1 MTYQKYS
8 EEMLL
13 QYLQSHAGI
22 ENFFITC
29 LGSPDAQLIKF
40 YDSGKTWCLMED
52 DDILVADAVEFLK
65 SKGMP
70 VFYDLLSAEDYVR
83 NKFGS

>member
-13 QYLQSHAGI
+13 QYLQRHAGI

-29 LGSPDAQLIKF
+29 FGSSDAQLINF
-40 YDSGKTWCLMED
+40 YASGKTWCLMED
-52 DDILVADAVEFLK
+52 DDILVADVVEFLK
-65 SKGMP
+65 KEGIP
-70 VFYDLLSAEDYVR
+70 IFYDLSSSEEYVR
-83 NKFGS
+83 NKFVS